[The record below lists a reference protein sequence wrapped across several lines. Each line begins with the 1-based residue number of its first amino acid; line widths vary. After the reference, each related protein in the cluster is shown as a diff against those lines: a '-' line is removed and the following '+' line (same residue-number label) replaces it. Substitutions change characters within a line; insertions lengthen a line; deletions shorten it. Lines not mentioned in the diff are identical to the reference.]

1 MAVLVLNAGSSN
13 LKASIFE
20 AENGCL
26 KDTEPIWHDKIS
38 WQKSNLD
45 SCKHQIS
52 ELLKSL
58 NYKIDVVGHRIVHGG
73 DKYFEPVLVDQNVID
88 DLNQLKELAPLH
100 EPVSIIAIECVTEI
114 FEDVKQIAVFDTA
127 FHATMPEASKIYPLP
142 YEWYQKFKIHRF
154 GFHGISHQYGAKQAA
169 LLLEKPLD
177 ELNLVI
183 CHLGNGASLCAISGG
198 KSVFTTMGYTPMD
211 GVAMGTRSGS
221 IDPGILT
228 YLLKN
233 KKLTIDQMETALNED
248 SGLKGICNISDMHEV
263 ERLAF
268 AGDERAKLAIDVYTQ
283 KLAGSIAYVYSFL
296 DQVDAVVFTG
306 GVGENSVTIRDMV
319 CKRLAFTGLRLDS
332 KLNQEA
338 KADCSISSKQSSA
351 NVLVIQSKEDSSIAE
366 ECLANLSAST

>member
-20 AENGCL
+20 VDNGRL
-26 KDTEPIWHDKIS
+26 KNTEPVWHDKIT
-38 WQKSNLD
+38 WQRSNLD

-52 ELLKSL
+52 ELLKCL

-73 DKYFEPVLVDQNVID
+73 DKYFEPVVVDHDVID
-88 DLNQLKELAPLH
+88 DLNELKELAPLH
-100 EPVSIIAIECVTEI
+100 EPVSLIAIECATEI
-114 FEDVKQIAVFDTA
+114 FKDAKQIAVFDTA
-127 FHATMPEASKIYPLP
+127 FHATMPEASKVYPLP

-177 ELNLVI
+177 MLNMVV

-198 KSVFTTMGYTPMD
+198 KSVFTTMGFTPMD

-228 YLLKN
+228 YLLKS
-233 KKLTIDQMETALNED
+233 KKLTIDQIETALNED
-248 SGLKGICNISDMHEV
+248 SGLKGICKVSDMQEA
-263 ERLAF
+263 ERMAL

-283 KLAGSIAYVYSFL
+283 KLAGTIAYVYSFL
-296 DQVDAVVFTG
+296 ERVDALVFTG
-306 GVGENSVTIRDMV
+306 GIGENSVDIREMA
-319 CKRLAFTGLRLDS
+319 CKRLAFTGLKLDS
-332 KLNQEA
+332 NLNQVA
-338 KADCSISSKQSSA
+338 KADCFISSKQSSA
-351 NVLVIQSKEDSSIAE
+351 NVLVIQSKEDLSIAE
-366 ECLANLSAST
+366 ECLSKLSAST